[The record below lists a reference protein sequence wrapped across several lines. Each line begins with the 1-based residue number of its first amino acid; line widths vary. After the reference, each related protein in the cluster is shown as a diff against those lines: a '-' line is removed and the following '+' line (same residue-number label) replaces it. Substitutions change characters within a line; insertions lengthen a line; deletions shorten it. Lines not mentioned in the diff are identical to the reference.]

1 MPESFLSFPRVSG
14 ARGIPERRRG
24 TPRGS
29 HAGVTVVFLVIV
41 LFARSSFAQ
50 SSYGAG
56 NGISNLTIN
65 GSGCTT
71 SGSAILK
78 GNGAGG
84 CSNATSG
91 TDFVPPTSGTAIQKA
106 NGSGGLVA
114 AVQNSD
120 YFGGEITLCNGVS
133 GTSGGSFT
141 CYQVQNGHYK
151 KTTCYLNAYY
161 NSTGTAQTC
170 SLTANGGT
178 AFSSSGYLS
187 SNVAPFGA
195 SLTGS
200 PPNSISLPTNMLAAG
215 PETGTVIAEG
225 N

>member
-1 MPESFLSFPRVSG
+1 VAL
-14 ARGIPERRRG
+14 
-24 TPRGS
+24 
-29 HAGVTVVFLVIV
+29 GVLLV
-41 LFARSSFAQ
+41 ARSALAQ
-50 SSYGAG
+50 SSYG
-56 NGISNLTIN
+56 NGQGVSNQTIK

-71 SGSAILK
+71 SGAAVLK

-84 CSNATSG
+84 CSNAASG
-91 TDFVPPTSGTAIQKA
+91 TDFAPATSGSAILKA
-106 NGSGGLVA
+106 NGSGGFA
-114 AVQNSD
+114 NAVQNTD

-133 GTSGGSFT
+133 GTTSGSFT

-170 SLTANGGT
+170 SLTANGGS
-178 AFSSSGYLS
+178 AFASSGYLS
-187 SNVAPFGA
+187 ANVAPFGA

-200 PPNSISLPTNMLAAG
+200 PPNSISLPTSMLAAG